1 MLLEVGNLSYQS
13 RLRYVHVLTQINE
26 AKLRWVIRVI
36 YLLQIGY
43 NNGVPIDEDFFVKN
57 IAGGHNEDIASRL
70 FPDWDHEKAMKF
82 MDDKEEYFRK

>member
-1 MLLEVGNLSYQS
+1 M
-13 RLRYVHVLTQINE
+13 
-26 AKLRWVIRVI
+26 
-36 YLLQIGY
+36 LQIGY